1 MSDNAQ
7 AQFVQTLQDIVDK
20 ARKNNDTI
28 RMDEIMG
35 AFEGMDLPVE
45 QMEEIYEHIRNQNI
59 IVIQGKG
66 PEDSLDGEPD
76 PEETD
81 DILIDA
87 DDDDLLE
94 TEDDEI

>member
-66 PEDSLDGEPD
+66 PEDSLDGERPGALHD
-76 PEETD
+76 QKPARRCYAAAV
-81 DILIDA
+81 LPA
-87 DDDDLLE
+87 
-94 TEDDEI
+94 